1 MAIGNYGT
9 KRLVNVPINDIEILY
24 TYAPNRSEPPVND
37 FTVLDNSIL
46 RLNQSSNGNVMD
58 GFYNLRLP
66 AEEFSNI
73 GIYTI
78 IVRPVEIITQITDCG
93 VLAAFPDIKGVV
105 LDTNQLNLTNGID
118 DLVGS
123 RIEYYDGNVPTDN
136 FTIITSANR
145 VEPITQNLPSTTQK
159 AVRYRFNNNS
169 SLIFLTVTPSSAPT
183 VKPNSL
189 PFIGQVGQ
197 RIKIHKTS
205 FDPIMMEVEL
215 TEYDINSLAVGLYGN
230 QSKGIQDGIYTIYNF
245 NNEIYKQ
252 YNLYEIQDQFTGEPL
267 FEIREQRSNIDETK
281 DFTTRTND
289 GTNSGV

>member
-9 KRLVNVPINDIEILY
+9 KRLVNVPTTDIEVLY
-24 TYAPNRSEPPVND
+24 SYTPNRSEPTTNN
-37 FTVLDNSIL
+37 FIVLDNAIL
-46 RLNQSSNGNVMD
+46 RTNQQSNGNVMD

-66 AEEFSNI
+66 AAQFSNI
-73 GIYTI
+73 GFYTI
-78 IVRPVEIITQITDCG
+78 IIRPVEIITQITDCG

-105 LDTNQLNLTNGID
+105 LDLNTLNVNGGID
-118 DLVGS
+118 SLVGS
-123 RIEYYDGNVPTDN
+123 RIEYYDGNIPTDN

-169 SLIFLTVTPSSAPT
+169 SLVFLTVTPSSAPT

-197 RIKIHKTS
+197 RIKIHKTT
-205 FDPIMMEVEL
+205 FDPILMEVEL
-215 TEYDINSLAVGLYGN
+215 TEYDINSLAIGLYGN
-230 QSKGIQDGIYTIYNF
+230 QSKGIQDGIYTLYNF
-245 NNEIYKQ
+245 SNEIYKQ

-267 FEIREQRSNIDETK
+267 YEIREIRTNIDETK
-281 DFTTRTND
+281 DFDTITNQ
-289 GTNSGV
+289 G

>member
-9 KRLVNVPINDIEILY
+9 KRLVNVPSSDIEILY
-24 TYAPNRSEPPVND
+24 TYTPSRSEPPVND

-66 AEEFSNI
+66 AEEFSNV

-78 IVRPVEIITQITDCG
+78 IVRPVEIITEITDCG

-105 LDTNQLNLTNGID
+105 LDVNQLNLTSGID
-118 DLVGS
+118 SLVGS
-123 RIEYYDGNVPTDN
+123 RIEYYEDNTPTDN

-145 VEPITQNLPSTTQK
+145 VEAITQNLPSTTQK

-169 SLIFLTVTPSSAPT
+169 NLIFLTVTPSSAPT

-205 FDPIMMEVEL
+205 FDPIMLEVEL
-215 TEYDINSLAVGLYGN
+215 TEYDVNSLAIGLYGN

-245 NNEIYKQ
+245 SNEIYKQ

-267 FEIREQRSNIDETK
+267 FEIREQRSNIDESK
-281 DFTTRTND
+281 DFTTITNE
-289 GTNSGV
+289 G

>member
-9 KRLVNVPINDIEILY
+9 KRLVNVPTSDVEVLY
-24 TYAPNRSEPPVND
+24 TYTPNRSEPPSND
-37 FTVLDNSIL
+37 FRLIDNALVRS
-46 RLNQSSNGNVMD
+46 NQQSNGNVMD

-66 AEEFSNI
+66 AEEFSNL

-78 IVRPVEIITQITDCG
+78 IIRPVETITNIVDCG

-105 LDTNQLNLTNGID
+105 LDTNQLDIESID
-118 DLVGS
+118 SLVGS
-123 RIEYYDGNVPTDN
+123 RIEYYEDNVPTDS

-169 SLIFLTVTPSSAPT
+169 SLVFLTVTPSSAPT

-197 RIKIHKTS
+197 RIKIHKTT

-215 TEYDINSLAVGLYGN
+215 TEYDINSIAIGLYGN

-245 NNEIYKQ
+245 SNEIYKQ
-252 YNLYEIQDQFTGEPL
+252 YNLYEVQDQFTGEPL
-267 FEIREQRSNIDETK
+267 FEIREQRNNIDETK
-281 DFTTRTND
+281 DFDSITN
-289 GTNSGV
+289 